1 MTNFNQK
8 IMKLLNFNLHLI
20 SIVLLL
26 YKIMIYPRIKTMDIV
41 PTATLW
47 IALNAFAQS
56 DWYDDVVSTFSNGSS
71 VIANSLLLKAQSNP
85 FTICDNL

>member
-41 PTATLW
+41 PTATL
-47 IALNAFAQS
+47 
-56 DWYDDVVSTFSNGSS
+56 
-71 VIANSLLLKAQSNP
+71 
-85 FTICDNL
+85 